1 MYNLLIL
8 SSQWYDSVFS
18 CVHMICVSAIIITIS
33 ILISKYF
40 ICKQKN
46 ELEKNRTDSILTFT
60 GYTPSDKIVS
70 QKVTI
75 YLDGKT
81 LIANPDISYTSSEN
95 NTQPKT
101 KAEETGSIAPDNNN
115 ETTEETGNNTPNNN
129 NNNNN

>member
-18 CVHMICVSAIIITIS
+18 CVHMICVSAIIITFL
-33 ILISKYF
+33 ILFFKYL
-40 ICKQKN
+40 IYKQKK
-46 ELEKNRTDSILTFT
+46 ELEKNRTDSILNFT

-81 LIANPDISYTSSEN
+81 LIANPDTSDTSSEN
-95 NTQPKT
+95 NTPTKT
-101 KAEETGSIAPDNNN
+101 KA
-115 ETTEETGNNTPNNN
+115 EETGNNTPNNN
-129 NNNNN
+129 NETQGA